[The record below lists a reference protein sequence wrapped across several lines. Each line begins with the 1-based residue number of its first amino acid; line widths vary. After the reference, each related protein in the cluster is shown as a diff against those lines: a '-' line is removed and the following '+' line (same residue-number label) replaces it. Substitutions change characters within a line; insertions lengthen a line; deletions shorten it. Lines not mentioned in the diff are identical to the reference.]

1 MWAYFEFFNAD
12 ALIFFILV
20 YIYMSVRHV
29 YIYIYIHMYEII
41 PSLLV
46 ALIVAETRQLKATMI
61 NDIWIN
67 QSRSEIWF
75 NYVQLLCI

>member
-1 MWAYFEFFNAD
+1 
-12 ALIFFILV
+12 
-20 YIYMSVRHV
+20 
-29 YIYIYIHMYEII
+29 MYEVI

-61 NDIWIN
+61 NDVRIN

-75 NYVQLLCI
+75 NYVQLLCTSLRATLCI